1 MCDVIFKGGVMKVD
15 FLVVGSGIAGLSFS
29 LKAAALGSVC
39 IVTKKGEVDTATNLA
54 QGGIAAV
61 LGEEDSFF

>member
-1 MCDVIFKGGVMKVD
+1 MFHVKHVAFLEGMMKVD

-29 LKAAALGSVC
+29 LKVAHLGSVC
-39 IVTKKGEVDTATNLA
+39 VVTKKEEIDTATNLA

-61 LGEEDSFF
+61 